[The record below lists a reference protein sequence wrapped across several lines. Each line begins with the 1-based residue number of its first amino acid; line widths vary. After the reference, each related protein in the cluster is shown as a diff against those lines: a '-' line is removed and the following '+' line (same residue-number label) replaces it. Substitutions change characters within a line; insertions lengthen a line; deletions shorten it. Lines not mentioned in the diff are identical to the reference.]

1 MRKLAKI
8 ALGAL
13 AGIAAGASAVKLA
26 RDYSEHVNGKYD
38 SQGLPPG
45 FVWVDGMDLDRGDDE
60 PWFEEGDLVY
70 LVSPINGGYWAGNS
84 DMDAPIVFVVEE
96 SMYDEEDEDWRY
108 KVRPRDVS
116 EEDCGLSFDLSTEW
130 VAERWMDIADKPSLS
145 RKMPTV
151 TTELKISRQALE
163 GMVADKLSKDYYE
176 IDYWLDTMWWSS
188 DEGERKQAEERLREL
203 TKGDGGE

>member
-26 RDYSEHVNGKYD
+26 RDYSEQVNGKYD

-60 PWFEEGDLVY
+60 PWFEEGDLAY

-84 DMDAPIVFVVEE
+84 DMDEPIVFVVEE

-145 RKMPTV
+145 RKMPT
-151 TTELKISRQALE
+151 IALE
-163 GMVADKLSKDYYE
+163 GTVADNRSKDCYE
-176 IDYWLDTMWWSS
+176 IDYWLDTMSWST